1 MHQPGTTNIR
11 ALRTSAILIFIYFFF
26 EIAIALYTGS
36 LALLADAGHELSTFA
51 AISVSLLAIKLA
63 ARKPTE
69 VRTYGF
75 LRIEAIAA
83 FFNGL
88 LLLAMAVFILI
99 RGFNRL
105 LNPVE
110 VPSLP
115 MYIMG
120 FGGIGLEVA
129 SLIIMFKGQKENI
142 NIRGSYWHVINAFL
156 GSISVIVAAAFISF
170 GKIFVADSWAGIIF
184 AFILI
189 YAAYGIIRDSFNIL
203 IDKTPKDIDLL
214 NIDSDLLSIN
224 GVIGSHH
231 FHTRTITSGVTTFS
245 GHLVIDDYAKSED
258 ILNKAKDI
266 LDKKYMFSL
275 STIQLEG
282 KELAET
288 DLKKLE
294 YK

>member
-266 LDKKYMFSL
+266 LDKKYKFSL